1 VTNVV
6 IGDESVDFEVDR
18 TGVPVLVR
26 VSYFPNWKVSG
37 GEGPYR
43 VAPNM
48 MVVVPTENQ
57 VSLDFR
63 AGWIDRFAY
72 FLTLVGIVLVF
83 VIARQNRIR
92 RRNQH

>member
-1 VTNVV
+1 
-6 IGDESVDFEVDR
+6 
-18 TGVPVLVR
+18 
-26 VSYFPNWKVSG
+26 
-37 GEGPYR
+37 
-43 VAPNM
+43 
-48 MVVVPTENQ
+48 VVPTENQ

-63 AGWIDRFAY
+63 AGLIDRFAY